1 MELPALPK
9 RVETIP
15 LTNAVRVLSLGSEA
29 EKMSADSPESVSSAL
44 LQPAKA
50 SKSNRGGVKR
60 LIINVL

>member
-29 EKMSADSPESVSSAL
+29 EKMSADLLKSVSSAL

-50 SKSNRGGVKR
+50 SKSNRWGG
-60 LIINVL
+60 